1 MRKSVY
7 IIYSSN
13 VSSRKERNRNNITLY
28 KNIQKVG
35 LQKAILTRKNCGELK
50 GPHEDKTNKRD
61 ALTNEAMEHALVC
74 ENNGKEQ
81 DKDVCFVLNVACFYE
96 SSMR

>member
-7 IIYSSN
+7 IYSSN

-74 ENNGKEQ
+74 ENKRMGKN
-81 DKDVCFVLNVACFYE
+81 KTKMFVLF
-96 SSMR
+96 

>member
-1 MRKSVY
+1 MRKSVH
-7 IIYSSN
+7 IYSSN

-74 ENNGKEQ
+74 ENKRMGKN
-81 DKDVCFVLNVACFYE
+81 KTKTFVLF
-96 SSMR
+96 

>member
-7 IIYSSN
+7 IYSSN

-74 ENNGKEQ
+74 ENKTMGKN
-81 DKDVCFVLNVACFYE
+81 KTKTFVLF
-96 SSMR
+96 